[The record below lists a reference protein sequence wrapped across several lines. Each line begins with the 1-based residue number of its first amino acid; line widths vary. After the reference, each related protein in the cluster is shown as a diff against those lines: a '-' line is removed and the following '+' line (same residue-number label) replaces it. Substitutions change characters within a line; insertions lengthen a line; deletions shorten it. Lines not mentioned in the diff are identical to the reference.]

1 MIRAFFIYLGVAVV
15 GIIFF
20 ALMVLLAIPAI
31 QNSSIALAG
40 LSSGSSKNDNTA
52 IDKQSIDAEI
62 NKLQKKLDS
71 YTPSD
76 AFIIVNTCENHF
88 YLYKDKKLILNGLCS
103 TGKNERLIRMTKKGR
118 KEICLLH
125 T

>member
-20 ALMVLLAIPAI
+20 ALMVLIGIPAL
-31 QNSSIALAG
+31 QESSIALMG
-40 LSSGSSKNDNTA
+40 LSSGSSQTNAAT
-52 IDKQSIDAEI
+52 DKESVKADI